1 MMMKLTGLK
10 IQAQMKMLLPVFGV
24 SLLTTL
30 CWWIFGSID
39 AAWAQ
44 MIDRILVIAALFLS
58 VLPLMGSVLLAWMD
72 FYHSF
77 FGNRAYLI
85 RTLPLSRVQIYWS
98 CLLSDIFCLAVCMAW
113 MVLTMLWSAVLA
125 AGWVEIT
132 QILNSTEGVIWLFA
146 AAMFLQMLFI
156 ELCGFGG
163 GLLGFRMTSSKL
175 PWAIGTG
182 ILVYFACN
190 LILGIPLITYMV
202 QADLE
207 GMVSMETIRRVVLLI
222 FCMYMVINTVLT
234 GLEVWVAKGRTDVE

>member
-10 IQAQMKMLLPVFGV
+10 IQAQMKMLLPVFGI

-30 CWWIFGSID
+30 CWWLFGSID

-85 RTLPLSRVQIYWS
+85 RTLPLSRVQIYWA
-98 CLLSDIFCLAVCMAW
+98 CLLSGLFCLFICMAW

-125 AGWVEIT
+125 AGWPEIT
-132 QILNSTEGVIWLFA
+132 QIINSTEGALWIFLL
-146 AAMFLQMLFI
+146 AMFLQMLFI

-163 GLLGFRMTSSKL
+163 GLLGFRRISSKL

-182 ILVYFACN
+182 IVIYFACN
-190 LILGIPLITYMV
+190 LIMGIPLIAYMV
-202 QADLE
+202 QNQLD
-207 GMVSMETIRRVVLLI
+207 GSVSIAVMRTMVLLI
-222 FCMYMVINTVLT
+222 LFMYLVIDTVLT
-234 GLEVWVAKGRTDVE
+234 AMEIWLAKGRTDVE